1 MLPAQAKRFPITA
14 APCKKAKGRT
24 DMKTEDFEKLG
35 VPHDIAEKCAT
46 ASAEELTGYIPKHRF
61 DEMILARDTE
71 RRQREE
77 IEKKISDLEKG
88 RASAD
93 ELKAELDKLRNEQKA
108 ERQKHDEETAKLKI
122 DMAIERELTSSGA
135 RSVKIA
141 KAAMAA
147 MADFVSKAKLKED
160 GTVEG
165 LSEFV
170 SKMKADKES
179 AFLFNDTAA
188 SAQKTIPKGGYQPPA
203 GSGAEVPKQPTWRS
217 AIEAKLNHEQ

>member
-1 MLPAQAKRFPITA
+1 
-14 APCKKAKGRT
+14 
-24 DMKTEDFEKLG
+24 MKTEDFEKLG

-141 KAAMAA
+141 KAAMA
-147 MADFVSKAKLKED
+147 DFMSQAKLKDD
-160 GTVEG
+160 GSVEG
-165 LSEFV
+165 LSDFV
-170 SKMKADKES
+170 AKMKADKES
-179 AFLFNDTAA
+179 AFLFNDTTTAP
-188 SAQKTIPKGGYQPPA
+188 AQKTIPKGGYQPPA
-203 GSGAEVPKQPTWRS
+203 GSGAEVPKQPTILS
-217 AIEAKLNHEQ
+217 ALTDLRNKE